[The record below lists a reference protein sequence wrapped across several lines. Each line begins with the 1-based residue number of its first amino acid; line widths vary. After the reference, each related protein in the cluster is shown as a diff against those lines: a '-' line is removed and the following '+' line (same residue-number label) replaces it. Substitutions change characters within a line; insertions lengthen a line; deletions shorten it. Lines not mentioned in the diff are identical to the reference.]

1 MSGDVFM
8 GLDGD
13 MKFFRDLYPFDSVP
27 RFVVTDAELRENL
40 SKIFLTDTTLRDGQQ
55 GWRVFT
61 VEECEEIYELLAD
74 IGGRGGIESTEVFLY
89 TEKDREAAKRLL
101 SYGYRYPKIIGWIRA
116 THSDLQL
123 VIDAKLD
130 ETVMLMSISDY
141 HIKYKFNATRE
152 EAFRKYLEVAEKAL
166 SHGITIRASLED
178 ITRADIF
185 GAVIPFVKRL
195 LELSEKYRTPV
206 KIKLPD
212 TLGLGLPF
220 PEVPLP
226 RGIPAIIQAIRR
238 ATGIPQEY
246 IEFHGHN
253 DFGLVVANHLAAWMY
268 GAAAGNCTLLGIGE
282 RAGNCPLEIM
292 AIHYAS
298 IRGDNRINLKALSKL
313 PELFERM
320 GLKIVEHY
328 PVVGRNAFRTKAG
341 IHADGLLKNPEVY
354 LPFDPIKV
362 LGLPYS
368 VAITPYSGRSA
379 IVIWLRNYLGYN
391 HISKDDPRVVAIY
404 NEIVELFNK
413 TNRVEPLSDSEMLEI
428 VKKHFPEVE
437 TKTR

>member
-1 MSGDVFM
+1 ME
-8 GLDGD
+8 LNGD
-13 MKFFRDLYPFDSVP
+13 MKFFRDIYPFESVP
-27 RFVVTDAELRENL
+27 RFNVTDQELRENL

-61 VEECEEIYELLAD
+61 VDECEKIYELLAD

-89 TEKDREAAKRLL
+89 TEKDREAVKRLL
-101 SYGYRYPKIIGWIRA
+101 AYGYRYPKVIGWIRA
-116 THSDLQL
+116 TNSDLQL

-185 GAVIPFVKRL
+185 GAVIPFIKRL

-226 RGIPAIIQAIRR
+226 RGIPAIIQAIRK
-238 ATGIPQEY
+238 TTNIPQEY

-292 AIHYAS
+292 AVHYAG
-298 IRGDNRINLKALSKL
+298 IKGVNNINLKALSKL
-313 PELFERM
+313 PELFEKM
-320 GLKIVEHY
+320 GLKIIEHY
-328 PVVGRNAFRTKAG
+328 PLVGRNAFRTKAG

-354 LPFDPIKV
+354 LPFDPMKV

-379 IVIWLRNYLGYN
+379 VVIWLRNYLGYN
-391 HISKDDPRVVAIY
+391 HISKDDPRVVAVY
-404 NEIVELFNK
+404 NEIVDLFNK
-413 TNRVEPLSDSEMLEI
+413 TGRVEPLSDSEMLEI
-428 VKKHFPEVE
+428 VKKHFPEVR
-437 TKTR
+437 K

>member
-1 MSGDVFM
+1 ME
-8 GLDGD
+8 LNGD
-13 MKFFRDLYPFDSVP
+13 MKFFRDIYPFESVP
-27 RFVVTDAELRENL
+27 RFNVTDQELRENL

-61 VEECEEIYELLAD
+61 IDECEKIYELLAD

-89 TEKDREAAKRLL
+89 TEKDREAVKRLL
-101 SYGYRYPKIIGWIRA
+101 AYGYRYPKVIGWIRA
-116 THSDLQL
+116 TNSDLQL

-226 RGIPAIIQAIRR
+226 RGIPAIIQAIRK
-238 ATGIPQEY
+238 TTNIPQEY

-292 AIHYAS
+292 AVHYAG
-298 IRGDNRINLKALSKL
+298 IKGVNNINLKALSKL
-313 PELFERM
+313 PELFEKM
-320 GLKIVEHY
+320 GLKIIEHY
-328 PVVGRNAFRTKAG
+328 PLVGRNAFRTKAG

-354 LPFDPIKV
+354 LPFDPMKV

-379 IVIWLRNYLGYN
+379 VVIWLRNYLGYN
-391 HISKDDPRVVAIY
+391 HISKDDPRVVAVY
-404 NEIVELFNK
+404 NEIVDLFNK
-413 TNRVEPLSDSEMLEI
+413 TGRVEPLSDSEMLEI
-428 VKKHFPEVE
+428 VKKHFPEVR
-437 TKTR
+437 K